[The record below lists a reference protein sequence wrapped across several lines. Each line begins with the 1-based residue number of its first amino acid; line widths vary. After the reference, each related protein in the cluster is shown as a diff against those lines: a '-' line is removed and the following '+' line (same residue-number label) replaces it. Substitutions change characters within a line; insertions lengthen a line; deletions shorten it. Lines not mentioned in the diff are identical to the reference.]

1 MPVVK
6 WKNAGCSEPG
16 LQLMTDC
23 SKKVEDKILKHQEEQ
38 RLLKGEAANL
48 APNDP
53 AGLPFHVPTALND
66 ELHPH
71 CIAVAV
77 SHNSGTSF
85 SLHIRSYSN
94 RVRIQ
99 LPWFRMYS
107 NGDRISIVQFSNS
120 SQVEESKGFYITS
133 KSRSPHTVSIRI
145 QSFYNLRVSNFE
157 LIEHNEANA
166 DIVRRAPRHCS
177 IDEFL
182 RSFHRGKAWPFH
194 GLQNSVDHDFI

>member
-6 WKNAGCSEPG
+6 WKNAGCSEAG

-23 SKKVEDKILKHQEEQ
+23 AKKVEDKILKHQEEQ

-77 SHNSGTSF
+77 SHNSGMFFVKNRPSVSVLGFGSSF
-85 SLHIRSYSN
+85 RGLECTQMEIAA
-94 RVRIQ
+94 Q
-99 LPWFRMYS
+99 L
-107 NGDRISIVQFSNS
+107 
-120 SQVEESKGFYITS
+120 
-133 KSRSPHTVSIRI
+133 
-145 QSFYNLRVSNFE
+145 YNLA
-157 LIEHNEANA
+157 I
-166 DIVRRAPRHCS
+166 
-177 IDEFL
+177 L
-182 RSFHRGKAWPFH
+182 RK
-194 GLQNSVDHDFI
+194 